1 MVFTVIPDILVGYG
15 LLCYFGFTAYSLYLV
30 YTSVLEHN
38 APWITRFL
46 YYTGLFNVA
55 LWTTSFSLMLILKL
69 GRLI

>member
-1 MVFTVIPDILVGYG
+1 MILPVIPDLLLGFG
-15 LLCYFGFTAYSLYLV
+15 LLLYFAFTAYSVWIV

-38 APWITRFL
+38 APFITRFL